1 MKTKDKK
8 EATVTLSTFLTIII
22 LTITIMTIGF
32 YFFFSYKMEE
42 VNKNKK
48 ESNTDVSEGQESNQ
62 SNDDNFIFLFD
73 GCEIEKKVGLQR
85 SPAYIE
91 ATEDNISKYEIN
103 YYAYDKSGEMSEVKG
118 VFEKDKAY
126 EGYGLVNNTKKVASS
141 LKYDVMP
148 RKATKIDDYNEIKE
162 FSEFNGISNVN
173 VEAIDLDGDETLE
186 YIVSLNNFSSKED
199 YDIGNSEAFSQII
212 LYDSN
217 YKSLGTLVTWKNT
230 TEEDEKSSYVSLE
243 NITYADIDNDGIME
257 IIVEVPEY
265 EGGSISVY
273 KYDEG
278 KVEGEL
284 EYQVDTNP

>member
-103 YYAYDKSGEMSEVKG
+103 YYAYDKTITITTTCGQSKTINI
-118 VFEKDKAY
+118 KA
-126 EGYGLVNNTKKVASS
+126 VIN
-141 LKYDVMP
+141 
-148 RKATKIDDYNEIKE
+148 
-162 FSEFNGISNVN
+162 
-173 VEAIDLDGDETLE
+173 
-186 YIVSLNNFSSKED
+186 
-199 YDIGNSEAFSQII
+199 
-212 LYDSN
+212 
-217 YKSLGTLVTWKNT
+217 
-230 TEEDEKSSYVSLE
+230 
-243 NITYADIDNDGIME
+243 
-257 IIVEVPEY
+257 
-265 EGGSISVY
+265 
-273 KYDEG
+273 
-278 KVEGEL
+278 
-284 EYQVDTNP
+284 